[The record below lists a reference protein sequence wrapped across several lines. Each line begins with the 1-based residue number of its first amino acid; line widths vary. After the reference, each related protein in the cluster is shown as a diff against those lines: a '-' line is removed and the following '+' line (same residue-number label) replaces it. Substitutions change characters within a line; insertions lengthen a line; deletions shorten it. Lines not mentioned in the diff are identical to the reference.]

1 VQVLKVVITARA
13 PLVFSERRPGNQFR
27 PSTTYIP
34 GAVIRGALAQQF
46 LDSRRE
52 EGEEFRP
59 ENDAEFRAL
68 FTDAGAPLFRNAYP
82 ALFSSDAPDNAFTLS
97 RPLPATAYSCKTEPG
112 FRKTRG
118 ELRGHGVFD
127 GLIDRLCCESLGV
140 PVPYLPRCN
149 HKEHEGQGERVEA
162 YGGKFY
168 AAAPEGLLEVSVGS
182 RLSTRVAVDRR
193 RKVAEERM
201 LYSLLVLDETTFDA
215 AGDGRDFVE
224 TTFHG
229 GTVVGEADR
238 PLVRKWLPGLTHVG
252 SEVARGLGRVS
263 VKVEEGDENE
273 PGGRVREFNEL
284 LGDRWKSWEQSK
296 DRNAPDPQR
305 RPGVGTFFS
314 VTLMSDAILRG
325 EGWSPTVRLEPEML
339 GEAGRNATLLR
350 CYASADYRGG
360 WNTAWRLPKDTELV
374 AGMGSVY
381 IYHTTDGVEDANWLA
396 ALRALEER
404 GVGERRREG
413 FGEVRVCDDFH
424 RRIQEVQR

>member
-27 PSTTYIP
+27 PSATYIP

-46 LDSRRE
+46 LDSGQE
-52 EGEEFRP
+52 DSEEFH
-59 ENDAEFRAL
+59 AL
-68 FTDAGAPLFRNAYP
+68 FTDGGAPLFRNAYP
-82 ALFSSDAPDNAFTLS
+82 ALFSSDASDKAFSPS
-97 RPLPATAYSCKTEPG
+97 RPLPATAYSCKTDSG
-112 FRKTRG
+112 LKRTRDG
-118 ELRGHGVFD
+118 LRGHGVFD

-140 PVPYLPRCN
+140 RVPYLPRCN
-149 HKEHEGQGERVEA
+149 HKGHRGQGERVEA
-162 YGGKFY
+162 YGGRFY
-168 AAAPEGLLEVSVGS
+168 ATAREGLLEVSVGS
-182 RLSTRVAVDRR
+182 RLSTRVAVERR

-201 LYSLLVLDETTFDA
+201 LYSLLVLDETTFDDTGGEKVFA
-215 AGDGRDFVE
+215 E

-229 GTVVGEADR
+229 GIVARDADR
-238 PLVRKWLPGLTHVG
+238 PLIQKWLPGLTHVG
-252 SEVARGLGRVS
+252 SGVARGLGHVC
-263 VKVEEGDENE
+263 VKVEEGDEDD

-284 LGDRWKSWEQSK
+284 LAGRWKLWEQLK
-296 DRNAPDPQR
+296 DRSAPDPQR

-314 VTLMSDAILRG
+314 VTLMSDAILHD

-339 GEAGRNATLLR
+339 GEAGRGATLLR

-374 AGMGSVY
+374 ARMGSVY
-381 IYHTTDGVEDANWLA
+381 VYHTTDGVEDADWLA
-396 ALRALEER
+396 ALRALEGR

-424 RRIQEVQR
+424 RKIQEVQR